1 MDNLKLHHKPIKR
14 FGLEGTIYDSA
25 HIDRLKTEYLSL
37 IVLQMRERGYVPRLD
52 IDYDFT
58 LFYNQDNNDYS
69 FKMSVYGIYLGARK
83 AQKVKAVSDYRAIY
97 EKTDIQE
104 HRSRVQAQGD

>member
-1 MDNLKLHHKPIKR
+1 MKNLKLHHKPIKR

-37 IVLQMRERGYVPRLD
+37 IVLQMREKGYVPRLD

-58 LFYNQDNNDYS
+58 IWYNHDKRDYS

-83 AQKVKAVSDYRAIY
+83 AQEVKAVSDFRAIY
-97 EKTDIQE
+97 EETDIEKQK
-104 HRSRVQAQGD
+104 VQQSQGE